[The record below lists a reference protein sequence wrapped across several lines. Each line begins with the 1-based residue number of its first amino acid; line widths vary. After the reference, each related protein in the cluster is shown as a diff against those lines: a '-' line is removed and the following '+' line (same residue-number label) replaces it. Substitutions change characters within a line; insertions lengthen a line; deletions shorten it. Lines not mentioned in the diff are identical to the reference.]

1 MISNVQERSG
11 IPDQR
16 TRFSEADKS
25 GSAIMF
31 ETEQEAGSALR
42 VWDILDE
49 GWTKPVPV
57 EQAIKLELRKVVS
70 VCSVCRYAGPFEN
83 DVRSHIGTMV
93 KQGERHKG
101 GELSAVLVGDS
112 GRVPTR
118 TCMSC
123 GQELQVNKSQDEQH
137 LHRMQKIAPLHV
149 NATIL
154 TMRRYSLEPQ
164 EFPEPN
170 GAGKPVDI
178 QAERS
183 TPPPTRG
190 GRRRRQ
196 RRNRR

>member
-1 MISNVQERSG
+1 MVSNVQERYG
-11 IPDQR
+11 IPDKR
-16 TRFSEADKS
+16 TRISEADKS
-25 GSAIMF
+25 GGAVMF
-31 ETEQEAGSALR
+31 EAEQEAGTTMRL
-42 VWDILDE
+42 WDILDE
-49 GWTKPVPV
+49 GWTKPWPV
-57 EQAIKLELRKVVS
+57 GQAIKLDLRKVVS
-70 VCSVCRYAGPFEN
+70 VCSVCRYAGPFEH
-83 DVRSHIGTMV
+83 DVRSHIGNMV
-93 KQGERHKG
+93 RQGERHKDG
-101 GELSAVLVGDS
+101 QLSAVVIADG
-112 GRVPTR
+112 GRLPMR

-123 GQELQVNKSQDEQH
+123 GQELQISKSQDEQH
-137 LHRMQKIAPLHV
+137 LHRMKKIAPLHV
-149 NATIL
+149 DATIL